1 MKKTPCAL
9 NKERELARI
18 IRVNQAGEYGAKR
31 IYLGQLAVL
40 KNHKEIKHMLE
51 SELKHLEYFD
61 SQVKTRKIRPTAL
74 QPLWHIGGF
83 AMGAI
88 SALIGGE
95 KAAMACTVAVE
106 EVIGE
111 HYGQQLDDLKGL
123 KGEEE
128 LASHIAQFRDE
139 ELEHKDIGLE
149 YGAEKASGYEG
160 IKFVIKSITR
170 AAIFLSKR
178 I

>member
-1 MKKTPCAL
+1 MNKAKK
-9 NKERELARI
+9 LASI

-31 IYLGQLAVL
+31 IYLGQLAIL

-61 SQVKTRKIRPTAL
+61 SQVKARKIRPTVL

-88 SALIGGE
+88 AALIGGE

-111 HYGQQLDDLKGL
+111 HYGDQLSELKNV

-128 LASHIAQFRDE
+128 LVRHIAEFRDE

-149 YGAEKASGYEG
+149 YGAEKAAGYEG
-160 IKFVIKSITR
+160 IKFITKAITR